1 MSMAGQDKTDAAP
14 AGGYVL
20 DEQIGFILRQVSQRH
35 TGIFVQRIGDGL
47 TPMQWAVLSKLL
59 GIGQTS
65 QSALGRAVF
74 MDAATIKGT
83 VDRLEAR
90 YLVARSADAEDR
102 RKLLVDLTEAGRE
115 ITHRN
120 LAAAAAITRET
131 LAPLAEAETHLLRS
145 LLERLR

>member
-1 MSMAGQDKTDAAP
+1 MASAEDP
-14 AGGYVL
+14 ALADDYRL
-20 DEQIGFILRQVSQRH
+20 DEQVGFLLRQVWQRH
-35 TGIFVQRIGDGL
+35 TGIFARLIGDGL

-59 GIGQTS
+59 DIGQTA

-90 YLVARSADAEDR
+90 ALVRRRPDAEDR

-115 ITHRN
+115 VTQRN
-120 LAAAAAITRET
+120 LARAIAITRET
-131 LAPLAEAETHLLRS
+131 LSPLSEAESRQFLALLY
-145 LLERLR
+145 RLR

>member
-1 MSMAGQDKTDAAP
+1 MASEPKTDVP
-14 AGGYVL
+14 PTGGYVL

-47 TPMQWAVLSKLL
+47 TPMQWAVMSKLL
-59 GIGQTS
+59 EIGQTS
-65 QSALGRAVF
+65 QSALGRTVF

-90 YLVARSADAEDR
+90 ALVARLADADDR

-115 ITHRN
+115 IAQRN

-131 LAPLAEAETHLLRS
+131 LAPLDEAETRLLRS